1 MRTTCCSPAM
11 FSQAL
16 VVLSLFTLAGS
27 VFGQQLEQLRYN
39 NPGLVVDLGV
49 GLWAHPMVMDYD
61 GDGDLDLV
69 VSCPDKPSNGT
80 YFFENPSDGKDK
92 LPVFKPGV
100 KIGPGFHN
108 VRVSYVDGKPVVLEQ
123 MKEYADFLQTQYRKP
138 NVLKVNTDF
147 MNGRKTR
154 ARQWHRADLNG
165 DGKLDVLLGIGD
177 WTEYGWDDAWDSN
190 GVWTNGPLRGRLHVA
205 YNEGTNEN
213 PSFAKPV
220 LLASED
226 GSTPEVYGWPS
237 PCIADWDGDGDLD
250 IICGEFR
257 DTFTY
262 FENVGTKSAPLFAA
276 GRPLMLGD
284 SPLTMDLQ
292 MIVPTAIDWTG
303 DGHLD
308 LIVGDEDGRVALIE
322 NTGKFADGTPQF
334 LAPKYF
340 QQEAEFVKFGAL
352 ATPFGF
358 DWDGDGDE
366 DILCGNTAGYIGFI
380 ENLGGGETPRW
391 AKPKYLEAGGEVF
404 RILAGP
410 NGSIQGPCESK
421 WGYTTISVAD
431 WNHNG
436 LPDILF
442 NSIWGRVEWLENIG
456 TRTNPKLAK
465 PQPIEVEWD
474 GTTPKPE
481 WTWWEPQGKELVT
494 QWRTTP
500 FAVDWND
507 NGLTDLVMLDTEG
520 YLALFERVQ
529 RGDRVVLLP
538 GKRIFVDL
546 EGNPLQLNPKRAGG
560 SGRRKFEIV
569 DWDGDGLKDLLINGT
584 NADLWL
590 NRGTK
595 DGLVVFEEQGPLD
608 RRPLAGHTS
617 SPTTVDW
624 NGDGIP
630 DLLVGAEDGYLY
642 HVQNPRSASE

>member
-1 MRTTCCSPAM
+1 TNDMPKYDKPRKVT
-11 FSQAL
+11 
-16 VVLSLFTLAGS
+16 AGGKPVD
-27 VFGQQLEQLRYN
+27 VFGWPSPNFADFDE
-39 NPGLVVDLGV
+39 
-49 GLWAHPMVMDYD
+49 
-61 GDGDLDLV
+61 DGDLDL
-69 VSCPDKPSNGT
+69 
-80 YFFENPSDGKDK
+80 
-92 LPVFKPGV
+92 
-100 KIGPGFHN
+100 
-108 VRVSYVDGKPVVLEQ
+108 
-123 MKEYADFLQTQYRKP
+123 
-138 NVLKVNTDF
+138 
-147 MNGRKTR
+147 
-154 ARQWHRADLNG
+154 
-165 DGKLDVLLGIGD
+165 
-177 WTEYGWDDAWDSN
+177 
-190 GVWTNGPLRGRLHVA
+190 
-205 YNEGTNEN
+205 
-213 PSFAKPV
+213 
-220 LLASED
+220 
-226 GSTPEVYGWPS
+226 
-237 PCIADWDGDGDLD
+237 
-250 IICGEFR
+250 ICGEFL
-257 DTFTY
+257 DGFTY
-262 FENVGTKSAPLFAA
+262 FQNVGTRTKPKYAA
-276 GRPLMLGD
+276 GRRLVRNGK
-284 SPLTMDLQ
+284 PLTMDLQ

-322 NTGKFADGTPQF
+322 NTGKFSDGAPQF
-334 LAPKYF
+334 LEPKYF

-352 ATPFGF
+352 ATPFGV

-380 ENLGGGETPRW
+380 ENLGGGESPRW
-391 AKPKYLEAGGEVF
+391 AKPRNLEAGGEVF

-431 WNHNG
+431 WNHDG

-474 GTTPKPE
+474 GPTPKPE
-481 WTWWEPQGKELVT
+481 WTWWNPEGKELVT

-529 RGDRVVLLP
+529 QGDRVVLMP
-538 GKRIFVDL
+538 GKQIFVDL

-569 DWDGDGLKDLLINGT
+569 DWDGDGLQDLLVNGT

-590 NRGTK
+590 NRSER
-595 DGLVVFEEQGPLD
+595 DGRVIFEEQGPLD
-608 RRPLAGHTS
+608 ERKLAGHTS

-624 NGDGIP
+624 NQDGIP
-630 DLLVGAEDGYLY
+630 DLLIGAEDGYLY
-642 HVQNPRSASE
+642 HVKNPRASRK

>member
-1 MRTTCCSPAM
+1 
-11 FSQAL
+11 
-16 VVLSLFTLAGS
+16 
-27 VFGQQLEQLRYN
+27 
-39 NPGLVVDLGV
+39 
-49 GLWAHPMVMDYD
+49 
-61 GDGDLDLV
+61 
-69 VSCPDKPSNGT
+69 
-80 YFFENPSDGKDK
+80 

-108 VRVSYVDGKPVVLEQ
+108 VRVSYVEGNPVVLQE
-123 MKEYADFLQTQYRKP
+123 MKEYTDFRKTQYQQP
-138 NVLKVNTDF
+138 TALKVNTDF

-154 ARQWHRADLNG
+154 ARQWHRTDLNG

-190 GVWTNGPLRGRLHVA
+190 GVWKNGPLRGRMHVA
-205 YNEGTNEN
+205 YNEGTNEK
-213 PSFAKPV
+213 PKFAHPV
-220 LLASED
+220 LLASKN
-226 GSTPEVYGWPS
+226 GPPPEVFGWPS
-237 PCIADWDGDGDLD
+237 PCIEDWDGDGDLD

-262 FENVGTKSAPLFAA
+262 FENVGSKSEPLFAA
-276 GRPLMLGD
+276 GRQLLLGD
-284 SPLTMDLQ
+284 KPLTMDLQ
-292 MIVPTAIDWTG
+292 MIVPTSIDWDADG
-303 DGHLD
+303 DLD

-322 NTGKFADGTPQF
+322 NTGKFSDGEPQF

-380 ENLGGGETPRW
+380 ENLGGGESPRW

-404 RILAGP
+404 RIMAGP

-431 WNHNG
+431 WNHDG

-442 NSIWGRVEWLENIG
+442 NSIWGRIEWLENIG

-465 PQPIEVEWD
+465 PQSIEVEWD
-474 GTTPKPE
+474 GPTPKPE

-507 NGLTDLVMLDTEG
+507 DGLIDLVMLDTEG
-520 YLALFERVQ
+520 YLALFERVKQ
-529 RGDRVVLLP
+529 GDRVVLIP

-569 DWDGDGLKDLLINGT
+569 DWDGDGLKDLMINGT

-590 NRGTK
+590 NRGER
-595 DGLVVFEEQGPLD
+595 DGRVIFEEQGPLD
-608 RRPLAGHTS
+608 ERKLAGHTS

-624 NGDGIP
+624 NNDKIP
-630 DLLVGAEDGYLY
+630 DLLIGAEDGYFY
-642 HVQNPRSASE
+642 HVKNPRSTTR